1 MKLQVAFDIIDL
13 EKAIAI
19 ARLIESDVDI
29 FEVGTLLL
37 YQYGA
42 TSIERFVKEF
52 PQKTI
57 FADTKL
63 VDRAREAVDMIANVQ
78 AHWISIMAGAHK
90 DTLQA
95 CCTAAH
101 KNNIKV
107 MLDLLDSNAPGQAAM
122 EAKTV
127 GVHALLVHRLH
138 EEKDFQ
144 LFAEKWE
151 MIRGNTQ
158 LPIFVSG
165 AINRENVH
173 EFLRLQPDGLV
184 IGSAIIQSDN
194 PAQEAAF
201 FASFKNKN

>member
-1 MKLQVAFDIIDL
+1 MKLQVSFDITDL
-13 EKAIAI
+13 EQAISIAHAI
-19 ARLIESDVDI
+19 EEHTDI

-37 YQYGA
+37 YQYGVQ
-42 TSIERFVKEF
+42 SIERFTKEF
-52 PQKTI
+52 PNKVI

-63 VDRAREAVDMIANVQ
+63 VDRAREAVTMMAHAQ
-78 AHWISIMAGAHK
+78 THWISVMAGAHK

-95 CCTAAH
+95 ACTTAH
-101 KNNIKV
+101 NNNIKV

-127 GVHALLVHRLH
+127 GIHALLIHRLH
-138 EEKDFQ
+138 EETDFQ

-151 MIRGNTQ
+151 MIRGNTP

-173 EFLRLQPDGLV
+173 EFLQLQPDGLV
-184 IGSAIIQSDN
+184 IGSSIIQADN
-194 PAQEAAF
+194 PAEEAAYF
-201 FASFKNKN
+201 SGLKK

>member
-1 MKLQVAFDIIDL
+1 MKLQVSFDITDL
-13 EKAIAI
+13 EQAIAI
-19 ARLIESDVDI
+19 AHTIEEHTDI

-37 YQYGA
+37 YQYGVQA
-42 TSIERFVKEF
+42 IERFVKEF
-52 PQKTI
+52 PDKII

-63 VDRAREAVDMIANVQ
+63 VDRAREAVDMMAHAQ
-78 AHWISIMAGAHK
+78 AHWISIMAGSHK

-95 CCTAAH
+95 CCTTAH
-101 KNNIKV
+101 NSNIKV

-127 GVHALLVHRLH
+127 GVHALLIHRLH
-138 EEKDFQ
+138 EESDFQ

-151 MIRGNTQ
+151 MIRGNTS

-184 IGSAIIQSDN
+184 IGSSIIQADN
-194 PAQEAAF
+194 PEQEAAYF
-201 FASFKNKN
+201 SGLKK

>member
-1 MKLQVAFDIIDL
+1 MKLQVSFDITDL
-13 EKAIAI
+13 EQAISI
-19 ARLIESDVDI
+19 AHKIEEHTDI

-37 YQYGA
+37 YQYGVQ
-42 TSIERFVKEF
+42 SIERFVKEF
-52 PQKTI
+52 PNKVI

-63 VDRAREAVDMIANVQ
+63 VDRAREAIDMMARAQ
-78 AHWISIMAGAHK
+78 THWISIMAGAHK

-95 CCTAAH
+95 ACTAAH
-101 KNNIKV
+101 NNNIKV

-127 GVHALLVHRLH
+127 GIHSLLIHRLH
-138 EEKDFQ
+138 EETDFQ

-165 AINRENVH
+165 AIDRDNVH
-173 EFLRLQPDGLV
+173 EFLQLQPDGLV
-184 IGSAIIQSDN
+184 IGSSIIQSDN
-194 PAQEAAF
+194 PAEEAAY
-201 FASFKNKN
+201 FAGLK